1 MAKKLY
7 MVFKLNDTSK
17 DRFLTLILSR
27 PKDDLVLEDV
37 KPVMQAIVDK
47 EAFVHGSFKVAAIWD
62 AYIRDDQYMIDN
74 GVDKA

>member
-7 MVFKLNDTSK
+7 MVFKLDDTSK
-17 DRFLTLILSR
+17 DRFLTLILNR
-27 PKDDLVLEDV
+27 PKDDLTLEDV
-37 KPVMQAIVDK
+37 KPVMQLIVDK
-47 EAFVHGSFKVAAIWD
+47 EAFTHGSFKVAAIWD

>member
-7 MVFKLNDTSK
+7 MVFKLDDTSK
-17 DRFLTLILSR
+17 DRFLTLIMQR
-27 PKDDLVLEDV
+27 PKSDLAIEDV
-37 KPVMQAIVDK
+37 KPVMQAIVAK
-47 EAFVHGSFKVAAIWD
+47 QAFVHGSFKVAAIWD